1 MHPVLFELAGL
12 PVRSYG
18 LIVAAGFLVGLLL
31 AMRAARRQGLPPT
44 LLLDLGFWI
53 LISSLCGSRLLH
65 VLTEAG
71 TYAHRCA
78 GGPRPRG
85 LEQVLYDCTAPLHL
99 WEGGLVFYGGLLAA
113 APVVLWF
120 CRRHQLRFLEIADLL
135 APFLALGHFIGR
147 LGCLAAGCCY
157 GKPVQGAFGLSF
169 PRGSVAY
176 QEMMKAGLL
185 ARAAAATP
193 PLHATQLYEAL
204 CELCIGLTLLLVAR
218 RKRWHGQ
225 VVLLYGALYATG
237 RLIVEL
243 FRADPDRHYLLRVAT
258 PGLSRLLG
266 LPAAAPALLSTS
278 QAISLLLLIGI
289 AVLWWRRNRA
299 AAAGS

>member
-18 LIVAAGFLVGLLL
+18 LIAASGFLIGLLL
-31 AMRAARRQGLPPT
+31 AMRVARRRGLSPT

-53 LISSLCGSRLLH
+53 LISALLGARLLH

-78 GGPRPRG
+78 GAGRPRG
-85 LEQVLYDCTAPLHL
+85 IGQLLYDCTAPLHL

-120 CRRHQLRFLEIADLL
+120 CRRHELRFLEVADLL

-157 GKPVQGAFGLSF
+157 GKPAHGALGLSF

-176 QEMMKAGLL
+176 QEMMQAGLL
-185 ARAAAATP
+185 ARSALTTP

-204 CELCIGLTLLLVAR
+204 CELCIGLALLLFAR

-225 VVLLYGALYATG
+225 VVLLYGALYAAS
-237 RLIVEL
+237 RLCIEL
-243 FRADPDRHYLLRVAT
+243 FRADPDRHYLLRIPT
-258 PGLSRLLG
+258 PALSRLLG
-266 LPAAAPALLSTS
+266 LPAEAPTLLSTS
-278 QAISLLLLIGI
+278 QAISLLLLAAV
-289 AVLWWRRNRA
+289 AVLWWRNRRP
-299 AAAGS
+299 AAGS